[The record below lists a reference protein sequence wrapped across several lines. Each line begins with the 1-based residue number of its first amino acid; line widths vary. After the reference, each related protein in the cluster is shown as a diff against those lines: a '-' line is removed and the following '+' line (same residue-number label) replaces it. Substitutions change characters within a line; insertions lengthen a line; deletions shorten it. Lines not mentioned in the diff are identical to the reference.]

1 MIPPRDHR
9 VHLRLPERDAL
20 DPAPADACSLEREIE
35 ACEVRVRCEPGVRGG
50 VHSSHLLLVDHFER
64 IPVLGTS
71 LLLHLDHDE
80 AAAAPQHEIEFVS
93 TYARVGV
100 EQVVSAKSVVAEGAP
115 LAAIHAAS

>member
-80 AAAAPQHEIEFVS
+80 AATPAENEIELVS
-93 TYARVGV
+93 ANAGVGV
-100 EQVVSAKSVVAEGAP
+100 EKSVAAKAIVAEGAS
-115 LAAIHAAS
+115 LSVIHAAS